1 MSEVWEIPV
10 VFPFRWYWEAR
21 ISSGQQLFCAIRRF
35 IVLAQ
40 GLTAF
45 LTAPAHLASYLE
57 AASTSHSA
65 FTHSLF
71 VNGPWLAVDQCRTGV
86 IYYLATFLNKKK
98 KISLCHPP
106 ASTGSHG
113 FCYVYFI
120 EWVFAGEK
128 AWEILNRRA
137 IFLTSASFHFF
148 FNFQMSLFFPS
159 VYIKMDRIFHKYIYY
174 L

>member
-98 KISLCHPP
+98 KFRFVIHLPRQVVTVFVTSILLNEYSLEKKHGKSLTDEQFFWHLRVFIS
-106 ASTGSHG
+106 
-113 FCYVYFI
+113 
-120 EWVFAGEK
+120 
-128 AWEILNRRA
+128 
-137 IFLTSASFHFF
+137 FLTFKCRFSFL
-148 FNFQMSLFFPS
+148 Q
-159 VYIKMDRIFHKYIYY
+159 YT
-174 L
+174 